1 MSFNVIFHYWS
12 MKESVFLSNN
22 QDAWYITK
30 LLNDGSF
37 HAKSPKI
44 RKNFPG
50 DHLRF

>member
-1 MSFNVIFHYWS
+1 MFIFCM
-12 MKESVFLSNN
+12 MKDIHTKFEADPCIGFRKGSPKM
-22 QDAWYITK
+22 YI
-30 LLNDGSF
+30 GSF